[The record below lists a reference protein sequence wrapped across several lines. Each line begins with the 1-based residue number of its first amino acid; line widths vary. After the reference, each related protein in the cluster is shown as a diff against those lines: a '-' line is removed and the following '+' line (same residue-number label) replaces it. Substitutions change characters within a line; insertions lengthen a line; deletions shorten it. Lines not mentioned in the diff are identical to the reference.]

1 MNDDANKNN
10 DDNYR
15 VNYEKTAASKSFD
28 YETNIT
34 GSTPINN
41 NTLDTEVVVSL
52 KYLSNFWRSLN
63 LSLTNYETELDLPRL
78 KDCKISEIFNT
89 PEIDANPPA
98 VLPNGHAPA
107 TSTTSAL
114 FQINSTK
121 LYVPVVTLSI
131 NNSIKFLENRKHGF
145 ERKIYSNINCF
156 EDLK

>member
-63 LSLTNYETELDLPRL
+63 LSLITMKQSLICQD
-78 KDCKISEIFNT
+78 
-89 PEIDANPPA
+89 
-98 VLPNGHAPA
+98 
-107 TSTTSAL
+107 
-114 FQINSTK
+114 
-121 LYVPVVTLSI
+121 
-131 NNSIKFLENRKHGF
+131 
-145 ERKIYSNINCF
+145 
-156 EDLK
+156 